1 MKRILSWVIMV
12 PFALVVIVFSAVNR
26 ELVTLDLWPLPHEIT
41 VPVFTLVLAIFIFGF
56 LWGAVA
62 AWTSAAGSR
71 RRARNAQWRAET
83 AERELRSL
91 NNKLQER
98 EKELES
104 SRDASSG
111 SDRKLPAPVSGS

>member
-1 MKRILSWVIMV
+1 MI

-41 VPVFTLVLAIFIFGF
+41 VPVFTLVLAVFIFGF
-56 LWGAVA
+56 LWGAAA
-62 AWTSAAGSR
+62 AWSSAAGNR
-71 RRARNAQWRAET
+71 RRARNAQWRAEA

-98 EKELES
+98 ERELES
-104 SRDASSG
+104 ARDMSG
-111 SDRKLPAPVSGS
+111 DSDKKLPAPTSGV